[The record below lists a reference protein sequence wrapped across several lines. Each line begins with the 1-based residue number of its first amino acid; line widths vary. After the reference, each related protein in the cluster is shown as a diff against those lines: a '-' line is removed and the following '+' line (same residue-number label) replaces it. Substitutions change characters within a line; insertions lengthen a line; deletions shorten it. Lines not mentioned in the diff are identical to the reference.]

1 VSIRTFNGRW
11 LLVNGALASS
21 DSCCCNDPP
30 CSGPCDEENPC
41 PEGCYCCDGVCQA
54 EPCVPG
60 CTNPNA
66 PNYNPSATCDDGS
79 CETCCNQGLCVLED
93 PDCLGNCNSLTAPNG
108 CNPAGTTEQEG
119 PCVDCCDS
127 YCQNGCPDEDPPQGA
142 PNDCHSSFA
151 ASYVVTPEM
160 DCDGVGFTYE
170 NCFDCEFVPPP

>member
-1 VSIRTFNGRW
+1 MSIRTFNGQW
-11 LLVNGALASS
+11 LIAGSGVATA
-21 DSCCCNDPP
+21 DDCCCDNT
-30 CSGPCDEENPC
+30 
-41 PEGCYCCDGVCQA
+41 
-54 EPCVPG
+54 PG
-60 CTNPNA
+60 CTNPNS
-66 PNYNPSATCDDGS
+66 PNYDPGATCDDGS

-93 PDCLGNCNSLTAPNG
+93 PDCLGSCNSLTAPNG